1 MRRDDYHLFLLR
13 TDRSILEI
21 VRILQ
26 HRSVAF
32 VTYDDEL
39 HGQFAKEA
47 MACQSLDND
56 EILNV
61 RCVKPALTPDGIV
74 VKAIALDG
82 QQKTPIQPQKSPKSG
97 V

>member
-1 MRRDDYHLFLLR
+1 M
-13 TDRSILEI
+13 
-21 VRILQ
+21 
-26 HRSVAF
+26 AF

-61 RCVKPALTPDGIV
+61 RCVNPALIPDGIV
-74 VKAIALDG
+74 VKAFALDG
-82 QQKTPIQPQKSPKSG
+82 QQKTLIQPPKSPKSD